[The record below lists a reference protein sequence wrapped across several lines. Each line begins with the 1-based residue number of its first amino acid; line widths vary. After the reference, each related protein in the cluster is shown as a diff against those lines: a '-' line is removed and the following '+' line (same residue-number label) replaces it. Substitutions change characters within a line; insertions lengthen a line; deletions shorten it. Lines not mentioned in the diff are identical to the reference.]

1 MGTRVRPSLKYRALG
16 AVNDFSGD
24 NMKLKNFVAA
34 TFASLCGSLAV
45 AEADWV
51 LRGGVIYSMDD
62 SASHYSAMAFTGNR
76 VTWLGESEAVAAH
89 IGPATEVIELNG
101 RTVMPGF
108 IDTHI
113 HSMDTLPLINGVKLS
128 PYDSAEQVLA
138 TIAEHAR
145 THPYQNPLLGSGF
158 LAPAFGLEGPTAA
171 QLDAIVSDR
180 PALIIDEGGH
190 TGWANTL
197 ALAAAGI
204 SRDTPDPVPGAHF
217 FQRDEEGNPTGWLVE
232 GAAIDPVSEALG
244 VVSEEA
250 LALAA
255 PDFFKD
261 MSAVG
266 LTAAFDAGMIDTGE
280 LGRRLAL
287 SMVEAGA
294 LPVRMV
300 ASLYVNQPEQL
311 TDALETLEGLNAR
324 YHHELFTVSTLKLS
338 IDGTV
343 EAKTAVMLEPYSQ
356 PEGHEAKPLLPNPVM
371 FDAVAAAHEADVDLH
386 LHAIGDGA
394 VRSALDAIERARRRY
409 PGSDTRTT
417 ICHIEIVHADDV
429 SRFAELGAVAQTTPT
444 WFYYDDLALRYLG
457 IGRFN
462 QMYPLASILRHGGK
476 DTLGSDYPVSWIG
489 KDALNPMFN
498 IEMAV
503 TRQQAGNPEVPV
515 QARVSERLSVDQAIR
530 AHTSDAAWQLR
541 LEDKIGTLEVGK
553 LADIVVLDR
562 DPYATDPYE
571 IHTIK
576 VDHTFS
582 DGRLVFTRPTR

>member
-1 MGTRVRPSLKYRALG
+1 MRIFNRAM
-16 AVNDFSGD
+16 V
-24 NMKLKNFVAA
+24 VIW
-34 TFASLCGSLAV
+34 SLCSATAV

-51 LRGGVIYSMDD
+51 LRGGTVYSMDET
-62 SASHYSAMAFTGNR
+62 ATHYSAVAFSGNR
-76 VTWLGESEAVAAH
+76 LVWLGETEAADTL
-89 IGPATEVIELNG
+89 IGPDTQVIELAG
-101 RTVMPGF
+101 RTVLPGF

-113 HSMDTLPLINGVKLS
+113 HSMDTLPLVNGVKLS
-128 PYDSAEQVLA
+128 PYDSAEQVLED
-138 TIAEHAR
+138 IAEHAR

-158 LAPAFGLEGPTAA
+158 LAPAFGVGGPTAA
-171 QLDAIVSDR
+171 QLDAIVPDR

-197 ALAAAGI
+197 ALEAAGI

-232 GAAIDPVSEALG
+232 GAAIDPVTEALG
-244 VVSEEA
+244 VISEEA

-266 LTAAFDAGMIDTGE
+266 LTAAFDAGMIDTRE

-287 SMVEAGA
+287 KMVEAGEF
-294 LPVRMV
+294 PVRMV
-300 ASLYVNQPEQL
+300 ASLYVNQPAQL
-311 TDALETLEGLNAR
+311 ADALATLRALNAR
-324 YHHELFTVSTLKLS
+324 YHHPLFNVSTLKLS
-338 IDGTV
+338 LDGTV
-343 EAKTAVMLEPYSQ
+343 EAKTAVMLEPYIQ

-371 FDAVAAAHEADVDLH
+371 FDAVAAAHAANVDLH

-394 VRSALDAIERARRRY
+394 VRSALDAIERAKGLH
-409 PGSDTRTT
+409 PDSDTRTT

-457 IGRFN
+457 VGRFN

-476 DTLGSDYPVSWIG
+476 VTLGSDYPVSWIG

-541 LEDKIGTLEVGK
+541 LEDQIGTLEVGK

-562 DPYATDPYE
+562 DPYTADPYA

-576 VDHTFS
+576 VDYTFS
-582 DGRLVFTRPTR
+582 DGRLVYRR